1 MDHALA
7 VGWHKTAEEAK
18 NSGKDAGDALR
29 KAGAALD
36 GAAKWSGTKLKQGSS
51 SLYPNSPESRQ
62 ENRRSY
68 QGGAKQVEGWF
79 NDIGNGI
86 KEVGRKL

>member
-1 MDHALA
+1 VDHALA

-18 NSGKDAGDALR
+18 NSGKDAGAALK

-36 GAAKWSGTKLKQGSS
+36 GAAKWSGTKLKQGAQASIQT
-51 SLYPNSPESRQ
+51 LQKAGKKTGEAIKV
-62 ENRRSY
+62 
-68 QGGAKQVEGWF
+68 GAKQVEEWF

-86 KEVGRKL
+86 KDVGRKL